1 MPPNMEKF
9 YDPKFDLGDEEDK
22 ERFHIYFS
30 LALSKILI
38 PDSGIW
44 IQSPDIGKIEIH
56 SKYDEEE
63 EVKFYLDMQD
73 KFLFL
78 ITAIALF
85 VTWGVFI
92 LRSLVEQ

>member
-1 MPPNMEKF
+1 MPPNMEKI

-22 ERFHIYFS
+22 ERFYIYFS
-30 LALSKILI
+30 LAFR
-38 PDSGIW
+38 IW
-44 IQSPDIGKIEIH
+44 NRYEIH

-78 ITAIALF
+78 ITTIALF